1 MYGIQPYRQN
11 GENTRARGRSGW
23 SCRTSLRNM
32 IESAYPHGTT
42 SAAVPPAVL
51 VIMGVT
57 GSGKTTIGA
66 LVAALL
72 RWELADADSFHSAA
86 NVQKMRSRIP
96 LTDEDR
102 WPWLRAIAAW
112 IDETRRAGRHGVVAC
127 SALKRSYRDIL
138 VGTRHDVRLVY
149 LKGDAAL
156 IGHRAAKRRGHF
168 MPVAL
173 LQSQFDTLEEPGAD
187 ENPIV
192 VSIDADPEAIAARI
206 LAELHI
212 EAPAP

>member
-1 MYGIQPYRQN
+1 
-11 GENTRARGRSGW
+11 
-23 SCRTSLRNM
+23 
-32 IESAYPHGTT
+32 
-42 SAAVPPAVL
+42 
-51 VIMGVT
+51 MGVS
-57 GSGKTTIGA
+57 GSGKTTIAA
-66 LVAALL
+66 LLAALL
-72 RWELADADSFHSAA
+72 RWELADADAFLSAA
-86 NVQKMRSRIP
+86 NVRKMRSGIP

-112 IDETRRAGRHGVVAC
+112 IDDTRRTGRHGIVAC

-138 VGTRHDVRLVY
+138 LGTRHDVRLVY

-156 IGHRAAKRRGHF
+156 IGQRVAKRRGHF

-173 LQSQFDTLEEPGAD
+173 LPSQFDTLEEPVAD

-192 VSIDADPEAIAARI
+192 VSIAADPEAIAARI
-206 LAELHI
+206 LSELQS